1 VLALGVLGSRG
12 MRAAT
17 GVAMVLA
24 SLAEARRRNI
34 PTYEQR
40 AFRVANDAPDAI
52 RIPIR
57 SVMQAGTFVTV
68 PIVAVLA
75 AATGRR
81 RLAIDLAAAG
91 TLAWLGAK
99 ALKPL
104 GGRGR
109 PESLLPD
116 VHVRERIA
124 GDLGWVSG
132 HTTVATTLAATAW
145 PALPRS
151 VRPALVAVVA
161 TTAFGRMYVGA
172 HLPLDLVGGAGLG
185 LVLSAMV
192 PSGRIEL
199 PTPGLGNRC
208 SIH

>member
-1 VLALGVLGSRG
+1 MLVG
-12 MRAAT
+12 
-17 GVAMVLA
+17 
-24 SLAEARRRNI
+24 RNV
-34 PTYEQR
+34 PPYEQR
-40 AFRVANDAPDAI
+40 LFRVANDAPDAI
-52 RIPIR
+52 RIPVR

-81 RLAIDLAAAG
+81 RLAVDLATAG

-99 ALKPL
+99 ALKPF

-109 PESLLPD
+109 PESVMTD
-116 VHVRERIA
+116 VQVRERIA
-124 GDLGWVSG
+124 GDFGWVSG
-132 HTTVATTLAATAW
+132 HTAVATALAATVW

-172 HLPLDLVGGAGLG
+172 HLPLDLIGGAGLG

-192 PSGRIEL
+192 PPAGIE
-199 PTPGLGNRC
+199 PATPGLGNRC

>member
-1 VLALGVLGSRG
+1 VGLIGSRG
-12 MRAAT
+12 VRAAT

-24 SLAEARRRNI
+24 SLEVVRRRNVSI
-34 PTYEQR
+34 YEER
-40 AFRVANDAPDAI
+40 AFRAANDAPDAI
-52 RIPIR
+52 RIPVR

-116 VHVRERIA
+116 VHGRSDPR
-124 GDLGWVSG
+124 WSPS
-132 HTTVATTLAATAW
+132 W
-145 PALPRS
+145 RPPRS
-151 VRPALVAVVA
+151 VAC
-161 TTAFGRMYVGA
+161 T
-172 HLPLDLVGGAGLG
+172 
-185 LVLSAMV
+185 
-192 PSGRIEL
+192 SGRTFRSTSSAAPASDSSCPRWCPREESNFRH
-199 PTPGLGNRC
+199 PV
-208 SIH
+208 

>member
-1 VLALGVLGSRG
+1 
-12 MRAAT
+12 MRAAA

-24 SLAEARRRNI
+24 SLEEVRRRNV
-34 PTYEQR
+34 PPYEQR
-40 AFRVANDAPDAI
+40 LFRVANDAPVAI
-52 RIPIR
+52 RIPVR

-81 RLAIDLAAAG
+81 RLAVDLATAG

-99 ALKPL
+99 ALKPF

-109 PESLLPD
+109 PESVMTD
-116 VHVRERIA
+116 VQVRERIA
-124 GDLGWVSG
+124 GDFGWVSG
-132 HTTVATTLAATAW
+132 HTAVATALAATVW

-172 HLPLDLVGGAGLG
+172 HLPLDLIGGAGLG

-192 PSGRIEL
+192 PPAGIE
-199 PTPGLGNRC
+199 PATPGLGNRC

>member
-1 VLALGVLGSRG
+1 
-12 MRAAT
+12 MRAAL

-24 SLAEARRRNI
+24 SLEEARRPSV

-40 AFRVANDAPDAI
+40 AFRVANDAPEAI
-52 RIPIR
+52 RIPVR

-81 RLAIDLAAAG
+81 RLAVDLATAG

-109 PESLLPD
+109 PESLLPG

-132 HTTVATTLAATAW
+132 HTAVATTLAAIAW

-151 VRPALVAVVA
+151 ARPALVAVAA

-172 HLPLDLVGGAGLG
+172 HLPLDLIGGVGLG
-185 LVLSAMV
+185 LVVSALV
-192 PSGRIEL
+192 PTARG
-199 PTPGLGNRC
+199 
-208 SIH
+208 